1 MSKINKSIPAPA
13 PLENVGETLPELS
26 TQWIF
31 LDWNR
36 IDPTKRHMAVQLVR
50 LLRSLLPP
58 QSGEIQ
64 FEHGALAI
72 TVPNQTAQAP
82 PTPPRSWKQQE
93 LDAAIAAYR
102 DDPAQEFAELRDLV
116 QKGSEAA
123 YQKAKALFGRNAI
136 VRNLGVRGAAM
147 VSKSPVWQELA
158 ADLSLPRGKAKPL
171 PLRQFAVVSMDV
183 ALAAQADADDGN
195 VLNNLMI
202 AETQDEIDAFVRQA
216 RLRFQRAED
225 AEQFTALIDAAKTW
239 LDTRKIAPAAALE
252 LIQKVIEQ
260 ARDGRLRS
268 IRPRP

>member
-1 MSKINKSIPAPA
+1 V
-13 PLENVGETLPELS
+13 PLENLGETLPELS

-36 IDPTKRHMAVQLVR
+36 LDPAKRHMAVQLVR

-58 QSGEIQ
+58 QSGEVQ
-64 FEHGALAI
+64 VEHGGLAI
-72 TVPNQTAQAP
+72 TAPNQTALAP
-82 PTPPRSWKQQE
+82 PSPPRSWKQQE

-102 DDPAQEFAELRDLV
+102 DDPANEFVELCDLV
-116 QKGSEAA
+116 QKGSETA
-123 YQKAKALFGRNAI
+123 YRKAKALFGRNAI

-147 VSKSPVWQELA
+147 VSKSPVWQALA
-158 ADLSLPRGKAKPL
+158 ADLGLPRGKAKPL
-171 PLRQFAVVSMDV
+171 PLRQFAVVPMDA
-183 ALAAQADADDGN
+183 ALAAKADVDDGN
-195 VLNNLMI
+195 VLNRLVI
-202 AETQDEIDAFVRQA
+202 AETLGEIDALVCQA
-216 RLRFQRAED
+216 KLRFSRAED

-239 LDTRKIAPAAALE
+239 LDTGKIAAAAALE